1 MEIAKRLI
9 VGILTSM
16 FLCLQAWAADLKVG
30 MVTSLSGPASS
41 LGIPYANGVRAGL
54 AYMPEI
60 GGRKVQLL
68 VLDDAS
74 DPTAAARGARK
85 LVLDEKVDLLIGAA
99 GVPSTLAVAGLGREG
114 LTPMIAISPIAL
126 SGPDGAWVVTVVQP
140 VPLMISAVV
149 DHMKDAGVR
158 SVAFIGFAD
167 AAGDLFYDAL
177 VESAASA
184 RIKVLANERYARSD
198 ASVMGQI
205 LKIVAQRPDAVLDGG
220 TGTPGALPLLTLA
233 GRNYKGRIYGTHGLI
248 NADFIRVVGRAGQ
261 GLMAPT
267 GPVIVADQLPVDDP
281 MRKMSLEY
289 RAAYQRSIGE
299 IPADAFSAY
308 SFDAWLVFA
317 DAAKRALSQAEPGT
331 EAFRLALRDAIVTGK
346 DVVGTHGVYNFRPD
360 SRYGV
365 DERARVMVRLDEG
378 KWKLATP

>member
-9 VGILTSM
+9 VGILSSM
-16 FLCLQAWAADLKVG
+16 LLCLQAWAADLKVG

-74 DPTAAARGARK
+74 DPTAAARVARK
-85 LVLDEKVDLLIGAA
+85 LILDEKVDLLIGAA
-99 GVPSTLAVAGLGREG
+99 GVPATLAVAGLSRESR
-114 LTPMIAISPIAL
+114 TPMIAISPIAL
-126 SGPDGAWVVTVVQP
+126 AGPEGAWVVTVVQP

-158 SVAFIGFAD
+158 SVAYIGFAD
-167 AAGDLFYDAL
+167 ASGDLFYDAL
-177 VESAASA
+177 VNSAASA
-184 RIKVLANERYARSD
+184 GIKLLANERFARSD

-220 TGTPGALPLLTLA
+220 TGTPGALPILTLA
-233 GRNYKGRIYGTHGLI
+233 ELNFKGRIYGTHGLI
-248 NADFIRVVGRAGQ
+248 NPDFIRVSGRSGQ

-267 GPVIVADQLPVDDP
+267 GPVIVADQLQIDDP
-281 MRKMSLEY
+281 MRKMSLQY
-289 RAAYQRSIGE
+289 RAAYQRSHGE
-299 IPADAFSAY
+299 VPSDAFSAY

-317 DAAKRALSQAEPGT
+317 DAAKRALSKAEPGS

-346 DVVGTHGVYNFRPD
+346 DVVGTHGVYNFNAD

-378 KWKLATP
+378 KWKLVSQ